1 MNNIAPTASE
11 RLQSLWTAQQ
21 LRPDEHWLRTVQRDA
36 IEQFSR
42 TGFPTTRLEN
52 WKYTD
57 VSKLAE
63 AYPEWLDH
71 RPAPTDISARRPL
84 AIEGAIHLVFIDGL
98 FQPTLSSQELP
109 ANLLAG
115 SLEQLAETH
124 RQAIESR
131 LGKLSSPANSAFT
144 ALNTAFTSHCTALL
158 LPAETVIEQ
167 PVYIEHFAGS
177 PATGSHPRL
186 LVDLGA
192 NSKATIIEHF
202 SGSAASLVNAVA
214 EMTIGCGAQL
224 SYYRLQDSHADAWHT
239 AQQYL
244 RLESDAR
251 VYALGIDS
259 GAAISRNEFCAEL
272 AGPGATLEAQGLLL
286 GNRSRHI
293 DSRITLDHAAMHT
306 SSQAR
311 YRSILD
317 DKARGVFNGR
327 ILVRQA
333 AQKTN
338 AALTNRNLLLSRGA
352 EINTK
357 PELEIYADDVKCAH
371 GSTTGQLDEA
381 ALFYLLS
388 RGIDKEAARNMLV
401 TAFASELLTGIEIPA
416 LAERVREAL
425 GSLRFSKL

>member
-1 MNNIAPTASE
+1 MNNPASTATE
-11 RLQSLWTAQQ
+11 RLRSLWDAQQ
-21 LRPDEHWLRTVQRDA
+21 QPGDGWLRAMQRDA
-36 IEQFSR
+36 IEQFGR

-71 RPAPTDISARRPL
+71 PSARTDIAARKPL
-84 AIEGAIHLVFIDGL
+84 LIDGAIHLVFIDGE
-98 FQPTLSSQELP
+98 FQASLSSPDLP
-109 ANLLAG
+109 ASLLAG
-115 SLEQLAETH
+115 SLNQLSETH

-131 LGKLSSPANSAFT
+131 LGKLSSQGNSPFA
-144 ALNTAFTSHCTALL
+144 ALNTAFANHCTALL
-158 LPAETVIEQ
+158 LPAGAVLER
-167 PVYIEHFAGS
+167 PVYIEHFASS
-177 PATGSHPRL
+177 PATGGHPRL

-214 EMTIGCGAQL
+214 EMTVGRGAHL
-224 SYYRLQDSHADAWHT
+224 NYYRLQEAHADAWHT
-239 AQQYL
+239 AQQHL
-244 RLESDAR
+244 RLENDAR
-251 VYALGIDS
+251 VFALSIDS
-259 GAAISRNEFCAEL
+259 GAAMTRNELWVQL
-272 AGPGATLEAQGLLL
+272 AAPGATLEAQGLLL

-293 DSRITLDHAAMHT
+293 DSRITIDHAAMHT

-388 RGIDKEAARNMLV
+388 RGIDRESARNMLV

-416 LAERVREAL
+416 IADRAREAI